1 MRACQPDDLI
11 DNPASFTEKPS
22 TMGAP
27 NLHVQPLGPAIG
39 ALVSGLQLSEGV
51 TDAQRDALLT
61 ALLKHHV
68 LFFEGQSLAP
78 LQHRALAARFGDLH
92 IHPVYPQAPGV
103 PEIIVLDTS
112 DNNPPDNDN
121 WHTDVTFLAAPAM
134 GAILSAQLLPPSGG
148 DTLWASGIAAYA
160 ALSAPYR
167 RMLAGLTAEHDFL
180 KSFPAHRFARTPE
193 EKLRWD
199 KARNDHPP
207 RLHPVVRTHPVSG
220 LQGLFVSEG
229 FTTRI
234 VELGVTESDA
244 VLRQLFAHLAK
255 PEFTVR
261 WRWKLGDVAFWDN
274 RLTQHYATADYMPA
288 RRVMHRAT
296 ILGDVPFYRP

>member
-1 MRACQPDDLI
+1 MSATAATQL
-11 DNPASFTEKPS
+11 T
-22 TMGAP
+22 
-27 NLHVQPLGPAIG
+27 VQPLGPAIG
-39 ALVSGLQLSEGV
+39 ALVRGV
-51 TDAQRDALLT
+51 DLAAGIGDAERDALLA

-68 LFFEGQSLAP
+68 LFFEHQPITP
-78 LQHRALAARFGDLH
+78 LQQRALAARFGELH

-112 DNNPPDNDN
+112 HDNPPDNDN

-134 GAILSAQLLPPSGG
+134 GAILSAQRLPPCGG
-148 DTLWASGIAAYA
+148 DTLWASGIAAWN
-160 ALSAPYR
+160 ALSRPWQT
-167 RMLAGLTAEHDFL
+167 MLAGLNAEHDFL

-193 EKLRWD
+193 EKVRWEQ
-199 KARNDHPP
+199 ARQDHPP
-207 RLHPVVRTHPVSG
+207 RLHPVVRTHPVTG
-220 LQGLFVSEG
+220 APGLFVNEG

-234 VELGVTESDA
+234 VELSASESDA

-261 WRWKLGDVAFWDN
+261 WRWKAGDIAFWDN
-274 RLTQHYATADYMPA
+274 RLTQHYATADYLPH

-296 ILGDVPFYRP
+296 ILGDVPFYRPGAA

>member
-1 MRACQPDDLI
+1 MNR
-11 DNPASFTEKPS
+11 S
-22 TMGAP
+22 TLTIEA
-27 NLHVQPLGPAIG
+27 LGPAIG
-39 ALVSGLQLSEGV
+39 ARVGGVSLADGV
-51 TDAQRDALLT
+51 DDGQRDALLA

-68 LFFEGQSLAP
+68 LFFEGQPIGPQA
-78 LQHRALAARFGDLH
+78 QRALAARFGDLH

-112 DNNPPDNDN
+112 HDNPPDNDN

-134 GAILSAQLLPPSGG
+134 GAILSAQLLPPGGG
-148 DTLWASGIAAYA
+148 DTLWASGIAAWE
-160 ALSAPYR
+160 ALSKPWR
-167 RMLAGLTAEHDFL
+167 TMLAGLNAEHDFL

-193 EKLRWD
+193 EKVRWE
-199 KARNDHPP
+199 KARSDHPP

-220 LQGLFVSEG
+220 RQGLFVNEG

-234 VELGVTESDA
+234 VELSAGESDA
-244 VLRQLFAHLAK
+244 VLRQLFAHGAR

-274 RLTQHYATADYMPA
+274 RLTQHYATADYLPA

-296 ILGDVPFYRP
+296 IVGDVPFYRPD

>member
-1 MRACQPDDLI
+1 M
-11 DNPASFTEKPS
+11 SPS
-22 TMGAP
+22 T
-27 NLHVQPLGPAIG
+27 LTVQPLGPAIG
-39 ALVSGLQLSEGV
+39 ALVSGVQLADGID
-51 TDAQRDALLT
+51 DAQRDALLA

-68 LFFEGQSLAP
+68 LFFEHQPIAP
-78 LQHRALAARFGDLH
+78 LAQRALAARFGDLH

-112 DNNPPDNDN
+112 DHNPPDNDN

-134 GAILSAQLLPPSGG
+134 GAILSAQLLPPRGG

-160 ALSAPYR
+160 ALSAPWQ
-167 RMLAGLTAEHDFL
+167 RMLAGLSAEHDFL

-193 EKLRWD
+193 EKLRWEQ
-199 KARNDHPP
+199 ARTDHPP

-234 VELGVTESDA
+234 VELSASESETT
-244 VLRQLFAHLAK
+244 LRQLFAHLAK

-274 RLTQHYATADYMPA
+274 RLTQHYATADYLPA

-296 ILGDVPFYRP
+296 ILGDVPFYRPSA